1 MEIETLL
8 HLQQSGHFPSDI
20 DVFRTTPEIPT
31 TENENRIQIAKKLS
45 TPVRKRAHSKKNKN
59 GNMDV
64 LDVELTTTLN
74 NFDLWL
80 CHNALKRIPHNT
92 PQYGNCLFE
101 SIANALPIWNGKP
114 VELRLKS
121 LKWAQLQ
128 VSKGTEWGKQMWKR
142 FDETKGNPDTYG
154 KNSYL
159 DYLVFLMD
167 PQIYGTE
174 YDIIMLCEFLNV
186 CIEIYSSSLVKFE
199 DGKLVCQKPLLFGDL
214 NSPKILLWH
223 YKEHYEQIIKIGVN
237 I

>member
-1 MEIETLL
+1 VVLSRVTTLNGLFLLQPLKNNFNPQPSKLLKEEWKFQRTLEIETLL

-64 LDVELTTTLN
+64 VNVELITTLN

-80 CHNALKRIPHNT
+80 CHYALKRIAHNT

-101 SIANALPIWNGKP
+101 SVANALPIWNGKP

-121 LKWAQLQ
+121 LKWAQIQ
-128 VSKGTEWGKQMWKR
+128 VSKGTEWGKQMWK
-142 FDETKGNPDTYG
+142 
-154 KNSYL
+154 
-159 DYLVFLMD
+159 
-167 PQIYGTE
+167 
-174 YDIIMLCEFLNV
+174 
-186 CIEIYSSSLVKFE
+186 
-199 DGKLVCQKPLLFGDL
+199 
-214 NSPKILLWH
+214 
-223 YKEHYEQIIKIGVN
+223 
-237 I
+237 

>member
-1 MEIETLL
+1 LATTGHKLQGMTKKYLIVASLNYSTANWIYVVLSRVTTLNGLFLLQPLKNNFNPQPSKLLKEEWKFQRTLEIETLL

-74 NFDLWL
+74 NFD
-80 CHNALKRIPHNT
+80 
-92 PQYGNCLFE
+92 Y
-101 SIANALPIWNGKP
+101 
-114 VELRLKS
+114 
-121 LKWAQLQ
+121 
-128 VSKGTEWGKQMWKR
+128 
-142 FDETKGNPDTYG
+142 
-154 KNSYL
+154 
-159 DYLVFLMD
+159 
-167 PQIYGTE
+167 
-174 YDIIMLCEFLNV
+174 
-186 CIEIYSSSLVKFE
+186 
-199 DGKLVCQKPLLFGDL
+199 GKLVCQKPLLFGDL